1 VKVYFIGA
9 GPGDPKLITVK
20 GQEIIAQADVIIYAG
35 SLVNPEVL
43 NHRKPKALVY
53 NSAAMTLPEVL
64 AVMEEAVAN
73 NQTVARVH
81 TGDPSIYGAI
91 KEQMDALEAKNIP
104 YEIIPGVSS
113 FLAAAA
119 SLKSEYTL
127 PGISQT
133 VILTR
138 LEGRTPVPEKEKL
151 AGLATHQA
159 SMCIFLS
166 SGMIKE
172 VVAQLLTAYPP
183 ATPVAVVYKASWPE
197 ELIIR
202 GTLATI
208 EEEVKKQGVNKTA
221 LILVG
226 SFLDS
231 EYELSR
237 LYDPSFSHEYRR
249 ASS

>member
-1 VKVYFIGA
+1 MKVFFIGA

-43 NHRKPKALVY
+43 NQRKPEAIVY
-53 NSAAMTLPEVL
+53 NSAAMTLAEVL
-64 AVMEEAVAN
+64 AVMEKAVAH
-73 NQTVARVH
+73 NQIVARVH

-91 KEQMDALEAKNIP
+91 KEQMDALDAKNIP

-151 AGLATHQA
+151 ASLAVHQA

-166 SGMIKE
+166 SAMINE
-172 VVAQLLTAYPP
+172 VVTELLTSYPP
-183 ATPVAVVYKASWPE
+183 TTPVAVVFKASWPE

-208 EEEVKKQGVNKTA
+208 EEEVKKQGINKTA

-226 SFLDS
+226 YFLDS
-231 EYELSR
+231 EYEFSR